1 MKELLF
7 LLVLFVSNVI
17 QAITGF
23 AGTVLAMPPSVYLL
37 GLDHAKVVL
46 NVMAWLSGLMIAVTG
61 YRHINWKEL
70 LKMSAVML
78 VGMFAGIQICRI
90 VKSENILLTIYGIII
105 VVVAL
110 KNLCIHTEKKLP
122 DLILWIVDPGRDN
135 SWYVCIRRGFTC
147 DLCNTGT
154 ERKRRISCDSG
165 PCMGGAEFFSDGY
178 PVQER
183 PGWNGRYSTDLY
195 QYPAITYSYMV
206 R

>member
-7 LLVLFVSNVI
+7 LFVLFVSNVI

-90 VKSENILLTIYGIII
+90 V
-105 VVVAL
+105 VAL
-110 KNLCIHTEKKLP
+110 KNLCIHTEKKTSGSHFV
-122 DLILWIVDPGRDN
+122 DSSDPGRDN

-183 PGWNGRYSTDLY
+183 LGWNGRYSTDLY
-195 QYPAITYSYMV
+195 QYLAITYSYMV

>member
-1 MKELLF
+1 MKIIKVSTELEMSVHEF
-7 LLVLFVSNVI
+7 PE
-17 QAITGF
+17 
-23 AGTVLAMPPSVYLL
+23 GTMREQNKALYDLIGNGCDIVEHVMPKRLY
-37 GLDHAKVVL
+37 
-46 NVMAWLSGLMIAVTG
+46 T
-61 YRHINWKEL
+61 E
-70 LKMSAVML
+70 LKMPSTPVKEPGKCVSML
-78 VGMFAGIQICRI
+78 IDEEGR
-90 VKSENILLTIYGIII
+90 
-105 VVVAL
+105 L
-110 KNLCIHTEKKLP
+110 KPNKANLIGSYLYEFDKHGSHFV
-122 DLILWIVDPGRDN
+122 DSSDPGRDN
-135 SWYVCIRRGFTC
+135 SWYVCIRRGVTC